1 MLTTIDLEESGM
13 RMRWTSVPLSAVAC
27 VLLSLA
33 AAAQEPGGPIKI
45 GIVQAQTGALAD
57 SFGIPSAEGAI
68 LAMEEIN
75 ARGGIGGR
83 KLEAVQRD
91 DRTAIQPTVIAFQ
104 ELARDPDLL
113 AIIGPTTSG
122 AGMAVRQ
129 IINENT
135 LPELSISYGTALTRD
150 NFKYYYRVGPSL
162 ETGNQAL
169 LNAIQ
174 KRRGDGQKLATLA
187 LSDAGGTDGA
197 QDAAGRAAKFGMT
210 AVDSESYKYGDTD
223 LTAQLTRIKASGATA
238 LLSLTQGI
246 ATNAMI
252 RAVNQLGMKDLMI
265 VGPNGLADAQSQ
277 ALAGDLIN
285 GVVFWDY
292 ACLDDPA
299 NTNLPVLKKAYEARF
314 KKPLSNGVINGYDMM
329 RMVGASLQSLSDDKQ
344 KLTRDALNDKLT
356 HLTFDGIATKYVFTP
371 EWHNGPHLEQIP
383 TCTYQNGTRIPL
395 TQ

>member
-1 MLTTIDLEESGM
+1 MRTSG
-13 RMRWTSVPLSAVAC
+13 VKAALAVAGI
-27 VLLSLA
+27 LFSA
-33 AAAQEPGGPIKI
+33 GAGAQTATDPIKAGPIKI

-57 SFGIPSAEGAI
+57 SFGIPSSEGAI

-83 KLEAVQRD
+83 MIEAVSRD
-91 DRTAIQPTVIAFQ
+91 DRTSIQPTVIAFQ

-113 AIIGPTTSG
+113 AIIGPSTSG

-129 IINENT
+129 IINENK
-135 LPELSISYGTALTRD
+135 LPELSIAYGTALTRD
-150 NFKYYYRVGPSL
+150 NYTYFYRVGPSL

-169 LNAIQ
+169 LTAIQ
-174 KRRGDGQKLATLA
+174 KHRGDGQKLATLA

-197 QDAAGRAAKFGMT
+197 RDAAARAPSFGMT
-210 AVDSESYKYGDTD
+210 VVDSESYKYGDADFT
-223 LTAQLTRIKASGATA
+223 TQLTRIKASGATA

-246 ATNAMI
+246 ATNGMI
-252 RAVNQLGMKDLMI
+252 RAVKQLGMQDLMI

-292 ACLDDPA
+292 ACLDDA
-299 NTNLPVLKKAYEARF
+299 GNKNLPALKKSYQARF

-329 RMVGASLQSLSDDKQ
+329 RMVGASLQSLADEKQ
-344 KLTRDALNDKLT
+344 TLTRAALNDRLS
-356 HLTFDGIATKYVFTP
+356 HLVFDGIATRYEFTP
-371 EWHNGPHLEQIP
+371 EWHNGPHLQQIP
-383 TCTYQNGTRIPL
+383 TCTYQNGTRIPW
-395 TQ
+395 TP

>member
-1 MLTTIDLEESGM
+1 MQGKTVGWILVSAATVVAS
-13 RMRWTSVPLSAVAC
+13 LSAQ
-27 VLLSLA
+27 
-33 AAAQEPGGPIKI
+33 AQMATGPIKI

-57 SFGIPSAEGAI
+57 SFGIPSSDGAV
-68 LAMEEIN
+68 LAMEQIN
-75 ARGGIGGR
+75 AKGGIGGR
-83 KLEAVQRD
+83 KLEAVLRD
-91 DRTAIQPTVIAFQ
+91 DRTSIQPTVIGFQ
-104 ELARDPDLL
+104 ELAQDPALL

-129 IINENT
+129 IINANT
-135 LPELSISYGTALTRD
+135 LPELSIAYGTALTLS

-162 ETGNQAL
+162 ETGNQSL

-174 KRRGDGQKLATLA
+174 KHRGNGQKLATLA

-197 QDAAGRAAKFGMT
+197 KDAATRAADYGMT
-210 AVDSESYKYGDTD
+210 VVASESYKYGDTD
-223 LTAQLTRIKASGATA
+223 FTTQLTRIKAAGATA

-252 RAVNQLGMKDLMI
+252 RAVKQLGMQDLMI

-292 ACLDDPA
+292 ACLDDA
-299 NTNLPVLKKAYEARF
+299 GNGALPELKMDYEARF

-329 RMVGASLQSLSDDKQ
+329 RMVGASLQALASENKP
-344 KLTRDALNDKLT
+344 LTREALNEKLNQ
-356 HLTFDGIATKYVFTP
+356 LKFAGIGSKYEFNS
-371 EWHNGPHLEQIP
+371 EWHNGPRLEEIP
-383 TCTYQNGTRIPL
+383 MCTYQSGKRLPWKP
-395 TQ
+395 